1 MATRTSM
8 ALDSIRQ
15 LHHDTEAR
23 LLRES
28 SDYRVLIALRQA
40 VRLLDEEVRGLPPGT
55 LTPFPV
61 VKDGE
66 AEGQPGAASSPAI
79 EMLAALARRS
89 SRRTLP
95 AETGLLT
102 KRDAVV
108 RILRERGE
116 PLPITEIIELLEQK
130 GIKLG
135 GVRPQGNLSSNLSQ
149 DKRFRPVRYRDR
161 ACWWLADESLRA

>member
-1 MATRTSM
+1 MATRLSM
-8 ALDSIRQ
+8 ALDSLRQ

-28 SDYRVLIALRQA
+28 SDFRVLISLRQSI
-40 VRLLDEEVRGLPPGT
+40 RLLDEEVRGAPSMSGA
-55 LTPFPV
+55 PFP
-61 VKDGE
+61 
-66 AEGQPGAASSPAI
+66 AAREGDADSGPPSPPI
-79 EMLAALARRS
+79 ELLAAMARRS

-116 PLPITEIIELLEQK
+116 PLPITEIIDQLQQR
-130 GIKLG
+130 GVTLG

>member
-1 MATRTSM
+1 MPSRTTM
-8 ALDSIRQ
+8 ALDSLRQ
-15 LHHDTEAR
+15 LHHDIEAR
-23 LLRES
+23 LLR
-28 SDYRVLIALRQA
+28 DNGDFRVLISLRQA
-40 VRLLDEEVRGLPPGT
+40 IRLLDEESRGIPASAT
-55 LTPFPV
+55 SFPAS
-61 VKDGE
+61 KDGE
-66 AEGQPGAASSPAI
+66 SEHGDAAPSPAI

-116 PLPITEIIELLEQK
+116 PLPITEIVELLQEK

-161 ACWWLADESLRA
+161 ACWWLADESLRV